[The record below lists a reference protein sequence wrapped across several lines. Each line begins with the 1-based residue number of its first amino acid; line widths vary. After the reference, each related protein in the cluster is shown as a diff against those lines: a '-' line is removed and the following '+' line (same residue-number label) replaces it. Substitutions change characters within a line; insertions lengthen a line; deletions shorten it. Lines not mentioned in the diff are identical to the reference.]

1 MAFFVNKPDRMETV
15 VLCVVM
21 TLLITVILGFT
32 TLVADLVLDSSGWRV
47 AAMTAISFGLLFLVS
62 ASKLRP
68 IGGIVALI
76 VAYALDL
83 LGSVRTNDLATRTL
97 LYPWLFVAT
106 PAAVSL
112 VLALLVAPSP
122 RRLVE
127 RELARWLRTAASVLR
142 EPGGGALPAL
152 GELLRSG
159 SGEVR
164 RGSSSPGSR
173 ARRAGELARCAR
185 RPMPRSRWSR
195 PWTSWRARRW
205 RCSAPV
211 RAALAARSS
220 LPPTPSNAATA
231 RPSSR
236 SIGRRGDARSGRGGD
251 VGGDRRRAGEAGAAY
266 ALAPAQAAA
275 ASAPARAAS
284 TPPKESSGFFLPDA
298 FSNPD
303 HVHFA
308 VKTTVAA
315 MFCYLTYSILDWP
328 GIHTCLLTCYIVA
341 LPTLA
346 DSFEKLALRVAGTLV
361 GAGLGIATM
370 VYVVPSFTSVT
381 ALFLIVLAGA
391 LVATWITA
399 GSPRIAYAGFQIAF
413 AYFLCVVQDAG
424 PAFDLVVARDRV
436 IGMLFGMLVM
446 YVVSSRIWPV
456 SVAGRIESG
465 LRSAVQSLVAMVKA
479 PDDTSR
485 VRLAAQANAALDA
498 AQDDLAIAGYEP
510 ASVRRRRAGCACAAR
525 WSRARRPRRPLL
537 LAAHRGDAEA
547 AGIAGASN
555 AGRRDRNARRHGADR
570 RRRPSARAHR
580 AARRRARSRRHSG
593 TPTRRGAAC
602 RGVTD
607 SGAARSLPCSWPAVR
622 AARSISRP
630 RPPIA
635 HGAPPPM
642 PVARSFRVVPPPRRR
657 APAAGCCRRT
667 RQSPPFPH
675 RRHSTPSM
683 PTRCPS

>member
-1 MAFFVNKPDRMETV
+1 MAQPAVDARALWRQLVEAAPGRFAFAARLALACAITAVLTALYQTPSPALTAYVAFFVNKPDRMETV
-15 VLCVVM
+15 VLCIVM

-142 EPGGGALPAL
+142 APGGGALPAL
-152 GELLRSG
+152 GQLLRSG
-159 SGEVR
+159 NGEVAAR
-164 RGSSSPGSR
+164 LKLAGLEGTSSAEELGALRQAADAAFALVSAVDVMARSP
-173 ARRAGELARCAR
+173 LAML
-185 RPMPRSRWSR
+185 PE
-195 PWTSWRARRW
+195 
-205 RCSAPV
+205 PV
-211 RAALAARSS
+211 RAALAAAIE
-220 LPPTPSNAATA
+220 PAAEA
-231 RPSSR
+231 FE
-236 SIGRRGDARSGRGGD
+236 RGDRPPELAVDPVDTATLGPAAAAM
-251 VGGDRRRAGEAGAAY
+251 RAVIED
-266 ALAPAQAAA
+266 ALAKLSRAPAVPAQAAA
-275 ASAPARAAS
+275 APAPAAS

-361 GAGLGIATM
+361 GAALGFATM

-456 SVAGRIESG
+456 SVARRIESG
-465 LRSAVQSLVAMVKA
+465 IRSAVQSLVAMAKA
-479 PDDTSR
+479 PDDTAR
-485 VRLAAQANAALDA
+485 VRLAAEANAALDA
-498 AQDDLAIAGYEP
+498 AQEDLAIAGYEP
-510 ASVRRRRAGCACAAR
+510 ASVRPSERWLRLRGAMVARAAAI
-525 WSRARRPRRPLL
+525 AGPLL
-537 LAAHRGDAEA
+537 LAAHRGDGETGTVARRLERLGDASASVAANA
-547 AGIAGASN
+547 AGADPGPLGSLLEPHLAVLEATAAAAERMEKAGHAL
-555 AGRRDRNARRHGADR
+555 A
-570 RRRPSARAHR
+570 
-580 AARRRARSRRHSG
+580 
-593 TPTRRGAAC
+593 
-602 RGVTD
+602 
-607 SGAARSLPCSWPAVR
+607 
-622 AARSISRP
+622 
-630 RPPIA
+630 
-635 HGAPPPM
+635 
-642 PVARSFRVVPPPRRR
+642 
-657 APAAGCCRRT
+657 
-667 RQSPPFPH
+667 
-675 RRHSTPSM
+675 
-683 PTRCPS
+683 